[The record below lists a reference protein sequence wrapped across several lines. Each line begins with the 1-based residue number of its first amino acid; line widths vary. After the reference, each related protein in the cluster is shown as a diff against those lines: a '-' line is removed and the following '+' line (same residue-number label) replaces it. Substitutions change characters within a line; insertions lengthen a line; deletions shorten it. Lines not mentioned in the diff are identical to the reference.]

1 MKTLF
6 KIFRAIRKVTSGI
19 DLPSLPSIHAAE
31 WVTVVAMFGL
41 AISIAFSLSA
51 CTETITE
58 YVYVDVEVEVEVEV
72 ERFVYPQYD
81 LFPRVGGIPVTLTWR
96 EWNVV
101 YFGRLINTS
110 ADTFRN
116 VTNLLTIRDAIE
128 DTVISQTVGYF
139 TRERTAFEYH
149 PEFPYK
155 KELNLAPNVN
165 YYFYTVSD
173 TIRLKTW
180 FVNWFIT
187 PLVQDGTAV
196 LGKGI
201 EIEMIQIY
209 PTEMRNAEK
218 ENEKEN

>member
-1 MKTLF
+1 MRTL
-6 KIFRAIRKVTSGI
+6 IYCTLTLLMLV
-19 DLPSLPSIHAAE
+19 
-31 WVTVVAMFGL
+31 
-41 AISIAFSLSA
+41 SA
-51 CTETITE
+51 CTETVTE
-58 YVYVDVEVEVEVEV
+58 YVYVDVEVEV

-81 LFPRVGGIPVTLTWR
+81 LSPSAGGIPVTPTWE
-96 EWNVV
+96 EWNAV

-110 ADTFRN
+110 EDTFRN
-116 VTNLLTIRDAIE
+116 VTNLLTMRDAIE

-139 TRERTAFEYH
+139 TRERTVFEYH

-155 KELNLAPNVN
+155 KEFDLAPNVN

-173 TIRLKTW
+173 TMRLKTW

-201 EIEMIQIY
+201 EFKEIQIY
-209 PTEMRNAEK
+209 PTEIQ
-218 ENEKEN
+218 